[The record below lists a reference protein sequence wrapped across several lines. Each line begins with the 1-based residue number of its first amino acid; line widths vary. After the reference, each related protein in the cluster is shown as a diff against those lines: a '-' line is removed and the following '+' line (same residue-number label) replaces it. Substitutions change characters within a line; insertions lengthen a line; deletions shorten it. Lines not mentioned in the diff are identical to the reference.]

1 MKELIQKALVEIKSL
16 RSQLNELKEPV
27 AIIGIGCRFPGIC
40 YTPDDFWQLLSEGV
54 DAISEVPGYRFP
66 IDDYYDPDP
75 DVPGKIYTRNG
86 GFIGE
91 VDCFDNDFFEL
102 TPREVLSLDPQQ
114 RVLMEV
120 TWEALEHANI
130 NPDALYNSQTGV
142 FIGMSS
148 YDFMMKQAGSFYPKD
163 IDAYFT
169 LGNAHCVAS
178 GRIAYFLGLTGP
190 CMTVDTACSSSL
202 MAVHLACQSLRSK
215 ESQVAIA
222 GGVNLILSPEVSINF
237 SRAKMLSKDGRCK
250 TFDNSADGYGR
261 GEGCG
266 IVVLKRLNDAIAD
279 KNNIIAVIRGSATNQ
294 DGPSGG
300 ITVPNGPAQQNV
312 IKNAIENAGITA
324 DEISYIEAHGTGT
337 SLGDPIE
344 IRALSHVFKNHKQS
358 NPLIVG
364 SVKTN
369 IVHLEAASGIS
380 GLIKAALSIYHQK
393 IPKHLHIKSLNHY
406 IKWQDIPL
414 TIPTQTCDWPSGY
427 EKRIAGVSSFGFS
440 GSNVHIIIEEFSDD
454 NNAQKSDITPEIVS
468 SEKKNQYAIFSL
480 SAKNESALNA
490 LRKKYATYLIRLKN
504 NQHLDLE
511 DLSYTSTVCRSHF
524 QNRLSV
530 IYEKMDDLI
539 DHLQHHTTNKCV
551 IFHNQT
557 NTRPLLAW
565 LFTGQGSQYAGMGKE
580 LYRQYH
586 VYRDAV
592 NTCCHHLQNEF
603 PESILDVIG
612 YSNTPEH
619 PDLINN
625 TIYTQTTLFILE
637 YALARLW
644 ESWGVVPDIVMGH
657 SIGEYVGACIAGVFS
672 LEEGLKL
679 VSNRAKLMQNL
690 SKNGA
695 MAAVFAS
702 KCNVQKYIYDYR
714 YEKDI
719 SIAAVNGPESIVIS
733 GKDDSINE
741 IIVRFKANNILARLL
756 NVSHAFHSSL
766 MMPMLSQFEQIAN
779 TIQFKAPQLKIV
791 SNITGKIVTDEMST
805 ASYWVDHIIK
815 PVQFYPSIETIH
827 KEQCHMFLEIG
838 PKPILSGMG
847 SRCLPDSKIKWMPS
861 LTPDN
866 PNLQLMKT
874 LRGLYV
880 NGVDIHWKN
889 LFSKEYIP
897 TINLPTYAFQR
908 KKYWLKELDDQNKKM
923 KSRTDQIHPFLKNKS
938 KTSSDDIQFET
949 AFNLLSASQS
959 YISHHTILD
968 HIIFPASG
976 FIEMFIAAAN
986 EMSGEGSVL
995 IEDVC
1000 FDNAL
1005 FLNQEKK
1012 STVLTTLSIRDDN
1025 TYQTEISSKSS
1036 NNQWLINAH
1045 CRLSKSFPQNKHIT
1059 PALKDLRSNISSPI
1073 NVSELYQKYQS
1084 QGLDYGP
1091 YFQALQQ
1098 VWIHEN
1104 DILGHIQLS
1113 KELLDQ
1119 AQRVYIH
1126 PVILDACFQLIQSAL
1141 PEKNVSYTYLPVNVK
1156 KMFFYNPLHDVSW
1169 GYARIQE
1176 IDQQKVV
1183 ADLVLFDPTG
1193 TIAAEIFGFT
1203 AFCVNPRSW
1212 LMLQR
1217 KPLLYH
1223 IKWIPI
1229 SMPDKN
1235 ENQDAN
1241 TENWLIC
1248 SHTTDFANQLCAHLD
1263 LRSIPCSILD
1273 LNHIDEHN
1281 MASTLTGIVYYADIP
1296 NNSSRLSLQQKVQP
1310 LIHLVQVLGKMT
1322 WHVPPCLWIITKGA
1336 QSIEDISPGCN
1347 PFETALWGF
1356 GKSLA
1361 LEFPEL
1367 KCSMVDL
1374 DPLMSDD
1381 LSSLIQIFLS
1391 TDHES
1396 QIVLRDGKCF
1406 APRLIKYD
1414 KPYENQQ
1421 HVCLKTSGAGSLD
1434 HLYLDAFEHRKP
1446 GPSEI
1451 EIHVKASGLN
1461 FRDVLHALGMIEVEK
1476 DKNIPFGFECAGI
1489 VGRPG
1494 SDVTHIQPGQKVI
1507 AVLAPGSMSRIV
1519 NVRKEFVY
1527 PIPDSLSFEPAA
1539 TVPLVFLTAW
1549 YGLCH
1554 LAKINENDTILIHA
1568 ASGGVGLAAIQ
1579 IARLKKAHIIAT
1591 ASHAKRQRLHEM
1603 GIQHVLNSRTLD
1615 FAEQIMNLTN
1625 NEGVDIVLNS
1635 LTGDFI
1641 TKSLGVLKKEG
1652 RFIEIGKIGILTETE
1667 VVQIRPDIHYYP
1679 FDIGMVGNESP
1690 EMIQTIFHQMMPEF
1704 DQNNLSPLPYRAF
1717 QLDNIVSAF
1726 RYMAQARH
1734 FGKVVVSIQ
1743 ESSFQIHSHATYI
1756 ITGGT
1761 GALGQ
1766 ILTKWLIQKGA
1777 SCIVCIS
1784 RHADTYHDLDQNK
1797 IVYKSCDV
1805 SCEKS
1810 MTLLFDE
1817 IHHTL
1822 PPVKGVIHAAG
1833 TLDDCSMIEQT
1844 WERFE
1849 TPMKP
1854 KIWGAINLH
1863 QCTQKCSLD
1872 FFVMFSSSASLLGSA
1887 GQSNYAFANAFLD
1900 GFAQHR
1906 RFKGLCGTSINW
1918 GPWESGMAVSV
1929 SQINRNMTD
1938 KGISPVSADDA
1949 IASLEIILDK
1959 DLSLSGVIDID
1970 WHIYE
1975 QTVEGQCEFIQ
1986 TLYHERKKKS
1996 SQVPQQTLS
2005 DQLMQA
2011 QAEKREQMILSYLQ
2025 KTGSKIA
2032 GYEDNQHMD
2041 VNKPLIDAGFDS
2053 LMAVEF
2059 RNILNQALNTSLPA
2073 TLIFDYPTLQHVADY
2088 ILDDVLKLQ
2097 HENIDL
2103 SEKDVMDE
2111 IESLL
2116 K

>member
-1 MKELIQKALVEIKSL
+1 MQELIQKALVEIKSL
-16 RSQLNELKEPV
+16 RSQLNEMKEPI

-40 YTPDDFWQLLSEGV
+40 YTPDEFWQLLSEGV
-54 DAISEVPGYRFP
+54 DAISEVPGYRFA

-75 DVPGKIYTRNG
+75 DAAGKIYTRSG

-91 VDCFDNDFFEL
+91 VDCFDNNFFEL

-120 TWEALEHANI
+120 AWEALEHANI
-130 NPDALYNSQTGV
+130 IPDALYNTQTGV

-148 YDFMMKQAGSFYPKD
+148 YDFMMKQAGRFYPKD

-202 MAVHLACQSLRSK
+202 MSVHLACQSLRSK
-215 ESQVAIA
+215 ESRLAIA

-324 DEISYIEAHGTGT
+324 DQISYIEAHGTGT

-344 IRALSHVFKNHKQS
+344 IRALSHVFQNHKQS

-369 IVHLEAASGIS
+369 IGHLEAASGIS
-380 GLIKAALSIYHQK
+380 GLIKAALSIYHKK
-393 IPKHLHIKSLNHY
+393 IPGHLHIKSLNHY

-414 TIPTQTCDWPSGY
+414 RIPTKTCDWPSGY

-440 GSNVHIIIEEFSDD
+440 GSNVHLIIEEFSDD
-454 NNAQKSDITPEIVS
+454 NNLEKPNITSEIVS
-468 SEKKNQYAIFSL
+468 SEKIKQYAIFTL
-480 SAKNESALNA
+480 SAKDESALND
-490 LRKKYATYLIRLKN
+490 LKKKYAHYLINLKN
-504 NQHLDLE
+504 TKHLDPE

-524 QNRLSV
+524 KSRLSV
-530 IYEKMDDLI
+530 IYENTADLI
-539 DHLQHHTTNKCV
+539 NHLQNNFDKSV
-551 IFHNQT
+551 IFQNQT
-557 NTRPLLAW
+557 NSRPLLAFF
-565 LFTGQGSQYAGMGKE
+565 FTGQGSQYAGMGKE
-580 LYRQYH
+580 LYKKYD

-603 PESILDVIG
+603 PESIQDVIG

-625 TIYTQTTLFILE
+625 TIYTQSTLFILE
-637 YALARLW
+637 YALAKLW
-644 ESWGVVPDIVMGH
+644 ESWGVIPDMVMGH

-672 LEEGLKL
+672 LEDGLNL

-690 SKNGA
+690 PNNGA
-695 MAAVFAS
+695 MAAVFTS
-702 KCNVQKYIYDYR
+702 KHTVQNYIYDYQ

-719 SIAAVNGPESIVIS
+719 SIAAVNGPEQIIIS
-733 GKDDSINE
+733 GKDDSINK
-741 IIVRFKANNILARLL
+741 IIERFSANNISSIRLK
-756 NVSHAFHSSL
+756 VSHAFHSSL

-779 TIQFKAPQLKIV
+779 TIQFNAPQLKIV
-791 SNITGKIVTDEMST
+791 SNVTGKIVTDEMSN
-805 ASYWVDHIIK
+805 ASYWINHIIK
-815 PVQFYPSIETIH
+815 PVQFYSSIKSIH
-827 KEQCHMFLEIG
+827 EEQCHMFLEIG
-838 PKPILSGMG
+838 PKSTLSGMG
-847 SRCLPDSKIKWMPS
+847 SKCLPDRNIKWMPS
-861 LTPDN
+861 LKPDN
-866 PNLQLMKT
+866 PILQLMNT
-874 LRGLYV
+874 LSGLYV
-880 NGVDIHWKN
+880 NGVDIHWIN
-889 LFSKEYIP
+889 LFSKEHIN

-908 KKYWLKELDDQNKKM
+908 KKYWPKELDAQNKKM
-923 KSRTDQIHPFLKNKS
+923 KSRADQSHPFLYNKT

-986 EMSGEGSVL
+986 EMPVEGPFL
-995 IEDVC
+995 IEDLC

-1005 FLNQEKK
+1005 FLYKEKK
-1012 STVLTTLSIRDDN
+1012 STVRTILSIRDDD

-1036 NNQWLINAH
+1036 NNQWIVNAH
-1045 CRLSKSFPQNKHIT
+1045 CRFSKSVPLNKHIT
-1059 PALKDLRSNISSPI
+1059 PTLQDLQSDISSTI
-1073 NVSELYQKYQS
+1073 NASELYQKYQS
-1084 QGLDYGP
+1084 QGLNYGP
-1091 YFQALQQ
+1091 YFQAIQK
-1098 VWIHEN
+1098 VWVHEN
-1104 DILGHIQLS
+1104 DVLGHIQLS
-1113 KELLDQ
+1113 KELLDS
-1119 AQRVYIH
+1119 AERCYIH
-1126 PVILDACFQLIQSAL
+1126 PVILDACFQLIQSVL
-1141 PEKNVSYTYLPVNVK
+1141 PDKNVSYTYLPVNLK
-1156 KMFFYNPLHDVSW
+1156 KMIFYKQLHDASW
-1169 GYARIQE
+1169 GYARIQK

-1183 ADLVLFDPTG
+1183 ADFVLFDSTG

-1203 AFCVNPRSW
+1203 AFCVDPRSW

-1217 KPLLYH
+1217 KTLLYH
-1223 IKWIPI
+1223 IEWTPV

-1235 ENQDAN
+1235 GHQDAN

-1248 SHTTDFANQLCAHLD
+1248 SHTTDFANQLCTLFD

-1273 LNHIDEHN
+1273 LEHIHEHN
-1281 MASTLTGIVYYADIP
+1281 ISSTLTGIVYYADIS
-1296 NNSSRLSLQQKVQP
+1296 NNSNYLLLQQKVQP

-1336 QSIEDISPGCN
+1336 QSIENISSGCN
-1347 PFETALWGF
+1347 PFETAMWGF

-1367 KCSMVDL
+1367 KCSIVDL
-1374 DPLMSDD
+1374 DPLMRDD
-1381 LSSLIQIFLS
+1381 FSSLIQIFLS
-1391 TDHES
+1391 ADHES
-1396 QIVLRDGKCF
+1396 LIALRDRKCF
-1406 APRLIKYD
+1406 APRLVKYD
-1414 KPYENQQ
+1414 KPYERQQ
-1421 HVCLKTSGAGSLD
+1421 HVCLKTSGVGSLD
-1434 HLYLDAFEHRKP
+1434 HLYLDGFEHRKP
-1446 GPSEI
+1446 GSSEI

-1461 FRDVLHALGMIEVEK
+1461 FRDVLHALGMIKVEK
-1476 DKNIPFGFECAGI
+1476 DTDIPFGFECAGI
-1489 VGRPG
+1489 VGSVG
-1494 SDVTHIQPGQKVI
+1494 SDVTHIQSGQSVI
-1507 AVLAPGSMSRIV
+1507 AVLAPGSMSNIV
-1519 NVRKEFVY
+1519 NVRKEYVY
-1527 PIPDSLSFEPAA
+1527 PMPNSLSFESAA

-1554 LAKINENDTILIHA
+1554 LAKISENETILIHA

-1591 ASHAKRQRLHEM
+1591 ASDAKRQRLHEM

-1615 FAEQIMNLTN
+1615 FAEQIKPLTN
-1625 NEGVDIVLNS
+1625 NKGVDIVLNS

-1641 TKSLGVLKKEG
+1641 AKSLRVLKKEG

-1667 VVQIRPDIHYYP
+1667 VAQIRPDIHYYP
-1679 FDIGMVGNESP
+1679 FDLGEVGNESP
-1690 EMIQTIFHQMMPEF
+1690 EMIQTMLQQMMPEF
-1704 DQNNLSPLPYRAF
+1704 DQNNLSPLPYHAF
-1717 QLDNIVSAF
+1717 QLNDIVSAF
-1726 RYMAQARH
+1726 RYMAQAQH

-1743 ESSFQIHSHATYI
+1743 ESRFQIHSNATYI

-1766 ILTKWLIQKGA
+1766 IVSKWLIEKGA
-1777 SCIVCIS
+1777 TCILSIS
-1784 RHADTYHDLDQNK
+1784 RHAGDHHDLDQNT
-1797 IVYKSCDV
+1797 IIYKSCDV

-1810 MTLLFDE
+1810 MKLLFDE
-1817 IHHTL
+1817 IEHSL
-1822 PPVKGVIHAAG
+1822 PEVKGVIHAAG
-1833 TLDDCSMIEQT
+1833 VLDDCSMIEQT

-1849 TPMKP
+1849 NTMKP

-1906 RFKGLCGTSINW
+1906 RSMGLCGTSINW
-1918 GPWESGMAVSV
+1918 GPWESGMAVSGA
-1929 SQINRNMTD
+1929 QTNRNMTD
-1938 KGISPVSADDA
+1938 KGISPVSSDDA

-1959 DLSLSGVIDID
+1959 DFSLSGVIDID
-1970 WHIYE
+1970 WQIYE
-1975 QTVEGQCEFIQ
+1975 QTVECQGEFLQ
-1986 TLYHERKKKS
+1986 TLYHERKNIS
-1996 SQVPQQTLS
+1996 SQEPQQTLS
-2005 DQLMQA
+2005 DQLKQA
-2011 QAEKREQMILSYLQ
+2011 QDEKREHLILSYLQ

-2032 GYEDNQHMD
+2032 GYEDDQHMD
-2041 VNKPLIDAGFDS
+2041 IDKPLIDAGFDS

-2059 RNILNQALNTSLPA
+2059 RNILNKALNTSLPA
-2073 TLIFDYPTLQHVADY
+2073 TLIFDYPTLQHISDY
-2088 ILDDVLKLQ
+2088 ILDEVLKLH
-2097 HENIDL
+2097 HEDMDL